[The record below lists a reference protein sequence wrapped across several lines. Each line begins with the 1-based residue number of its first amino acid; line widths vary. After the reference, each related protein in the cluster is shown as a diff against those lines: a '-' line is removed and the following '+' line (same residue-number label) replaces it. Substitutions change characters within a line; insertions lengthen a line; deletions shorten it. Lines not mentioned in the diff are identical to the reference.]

1 MPKCKN
7 CGENITKFDKEICP
21 YCGCKHPLDEE
32 SAETCDV
39 TQTIE
44 TMENT
49 DPDIS
54 YEIHKKSITSILGL
68 FLGIAGADAFYLG
81 FIKEGIIRC
90 VLSVTGLGLAFILFF
105 FAFHLS
111 VGLSISFACMTIY
124 LISVI
129 VGLILIFVRKKD
141 KNGVYLR

>member
-32 SAETCDV
+32 TAETCDV

-54 YEIHKKSITSILGL
+54 YEVHKKNTSAVLGV
-68 FLGIAGADAFYLG
+68 FLGIFGADAFYLG
-81 FIKEGIIRC
+81 FKNEGILRC
-90 VLSVTGLGLAFILFF
+90 ILSVLGIGIAFVLFY
-105 FAFHLS
+105 FAFKLS
-111 VGLSISFACMTIY
+111 IGLSIGFACLAIY
-124 LISVI
+124 IITVI
-129 VGLILIFVRKKD
+129 VGVVLVFTRKKD